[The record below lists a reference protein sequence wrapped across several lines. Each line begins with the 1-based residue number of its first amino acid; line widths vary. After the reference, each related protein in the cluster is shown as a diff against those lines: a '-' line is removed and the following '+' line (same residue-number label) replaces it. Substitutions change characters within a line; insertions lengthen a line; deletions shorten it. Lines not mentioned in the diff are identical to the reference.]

1 MLSGDIPQLREIES
15 YVVSGARS
23 GELRRTQVVVDPLV
37 PMHTTERFD
46 QWYRGVPIY
55 GGAVVLDS
63 ERGVPVSA
71 FGTMTP
77 TLDITVDQA
86 LDQLGSKVA
95 AMIQNRIRDHIP
107 PQLAE
112 STLERKTVDGRVGDV
127 PLIDTGQLI
136 THITWAVEG

>member
-77 TLDITVDQA
+77 TLDITVDPALTADQA
-86 LDQLGSKVA
+86 RTAL
-95 AMIQNRIRDHIP
+95 M
-107 PQLAE
+107 
-112 STLERKTVDGRVGDV
+112 RVGLPESSAALAARFSSSGVVALTPV
-127 PLIDTGQLI
+127 PPNASGSHLRR
-136 THITWAVEG
+136 